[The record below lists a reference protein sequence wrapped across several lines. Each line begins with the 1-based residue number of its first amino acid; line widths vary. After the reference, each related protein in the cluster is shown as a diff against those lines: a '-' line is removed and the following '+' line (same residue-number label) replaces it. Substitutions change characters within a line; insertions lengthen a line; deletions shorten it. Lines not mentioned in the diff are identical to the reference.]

1 MLDIEHFERLVRDKI
16 QAADALQGERAF
28 AMTRRA
34 TALHEAGHAI
44 INKSRGFAIPKMQIR
59 KELREGGRF
68 VWIGCCDTNDLSE
81 APVDK
86 STSLQLLFE
95 HAMNQL
101 SGWASELLFDT
112 EDFRLGI
119 SAGEKVMF
127 DVLCITAA
135 EKLRCPLGAVVFT
148 IYSKVFG
155 LLKQHQTTHA
165 KLAGRLYNAKVLRG
179 KEIAKLLEPVPAI
192 QIECKLL
199 PKTEIIETYNEL
211 DALLTKAGFG
221 IDAIKPRAGYDL
233 ENIHG

>member
-135 EKLRCPLGAVVFT
+135 EKLSPAWSSSLYYIQQGVWSVETAPDHTR
-148 IYSKVFG
+148 
-155 LLKQHQTTHA
+155 Q
-165 KLAGRLYNAKVLRG
+165 AGGSVIQCKGPAWQGDRQ
-179 KEIAKLLEPVPAI
+179 IA
-192 QIECKLL
+192 
-199 PKTEIIETYNEL
+199 
-211 DALLTKAGFG
+211 
-221 IDAIKPRAGYDL
+221 
-233 ENIHG
+233 